1 MELNERDI
9 TRAIVKEATEE
20 FLNNLEVD
28 VAIAGGGPAGLTAA
42 MYLAKG
48 GLRVVIFE
56 RKLNYGGGMPGGG
69 MLFPKVV
76 VQKEA
81 IPILRSVGTR
91 LKKSHEGY
99 YTADSVE
106 AISRL
111 GVGAMD
117 AGARIYPAISVEDIV
132 IRENDRVSGV
142 VINFSVIKTAGL
154 HVDPLGILSKY
165 VIDATGHDADVTR
178 TLTRKVPDVKLDTF
192 NGGVVGEKSMWA
204 EVGEREITRYTG
216 EVHPGLFLAGMSV
229 NAVYGLPRMGAIFGG
244 MLLSG
249 KKAAEMILER
259 LKKRKTKK

>member
-1 MELNERDI
+1 MALNEKVI
-9 TRAIVKEATEE
+9 TRAIIKEATDE
-20 FLNNLEVD
+20 FLKNLEVD

-42 MYLAKG
+42 MYLAKKG
-48 GLRVVIFE
+48 AKVVIFE

-76 VQKEA
+76 VQKSA
-81 IPILRSVGTR
+81 IPILKSVKCR
-91 LKKSHEGY
+91 IKKSAEGY

-106 AISRL
+106 AISKL

-117 AGARIYPAISVEDIV
+117 AGARIYPAISVEDII
-132 IRENDRVSGV
+132 IRKNSKVSGV
-142 VINFSVIKTAGL
+142 VINWSAVKIAGL
-154 HVDPLGILSKY
+154 HVDPLAVLSKY

-178 TLTRKVPDVKLDTF
+178 TFVRKSPEVKLPTST
-192 NGGVVGEKSMWA
+192 GQVVGEQPMWA

-216 EVHPGLFLAGMSV
+216 EVYPGLFVAGMSV

-259 LKKRKTKK
+259 IKTKKKR